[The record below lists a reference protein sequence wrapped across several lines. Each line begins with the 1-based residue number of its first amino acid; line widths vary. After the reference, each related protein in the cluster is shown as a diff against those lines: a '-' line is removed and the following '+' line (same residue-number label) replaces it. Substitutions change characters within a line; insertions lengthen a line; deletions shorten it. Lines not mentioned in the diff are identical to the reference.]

1 MNLLKKYYHVIT
13 GLIVFIFYLKTLA
26 PSVTQIDCGELAAV
40 QATLGIAHPTGY
52 PLFTMLGYLFS
63 LLPLPFTT
71 IYQLN
76 MLAAIWCAIGVGVF
90 SFTIKMILDNIDK
103 IAKPDQKKRT
113 SLQSGKPEKK
123 QKKKSSKEKQQ
134 EPKVNLQLS
143 ESTKLFA
150 SVFGGLLLAFS
161 KTFWFQST
169 SVEVYSLHIFLLSL
183 IIYFLLKAYIQSFE
197 DDKLKNWLVF
207 AIFLALGFTNHMT
220 TLLILPGVA
229 YLFFSRYGFN
239 QKSFKK
245 IGLMLLIF
253 FPVLVLVYS
262 YLPIRA
268 SQQPL
273 INWGNPI
280 DLERILRHISG
291 KQYQVWLFTSMDAAK
306 KQLGYFFET
315 LPKEFTFGLIAA
327 VIGMFYS
334 FQKFRKIFLFMFIS
348 FLFTVLY
355 SINYD
360 IVDIDSY
367 FLLAY
372 VMLAFFSSFALIF
385 LFEYATKNKISHGL
399 VNTILITIV
408 VFQIGFNIKDV
419 NQSDTYIFEDYTKSL
434 LNSVPEN
441 SIVFSYQW
449 DYFVSASYYFQFV
462 EDYRKDVTVID
473 KELLRRSW
481 YYNQLENRDPN
492 VLENL
497 KTDINSFLE
506 ALKPFERSETFNAN
520 LLESLYRK
528 IMSDLIE
535 QNADKRGYYIAP
547 ELVETEMRQGVFTL
561 PTEYKLVPD
570 LFLFKAVKGNEYV
583 PASDADFNIRYKPS
597 DNHYSNMI
605 KNFVSSMLIRRAYY
619 EMQFGYKEK
628 AKKYLNKI
636 KETFP
641 DYMLPEQAVQILNSP
656 L

>member
-1 MNLLKKYYHVIT
+1 MNLLKKYYHVLT
-13 GLIVFIFYLKTLA
+13 ALIVFIFYLKTLA
-26 PSVTQIDCGELAAV
+26 LSVTQIDCGELAAV

-52 PLFTMLGYLFS
+52 PLFTIIGYLFS
-63 LLPLPFTT
+63 MIPLPFST

-76 MLAAIWCAIGVGVF
+76 MLAALWCAVAVGIF
-90 SFTIKMILDNIDK
+90 SFTIKMILDNIEK
-103 IAKPDQKKRT
+103 FIQPNQNK
-113 SLQSGKPEKK
+113 LPEKK
-123 QKKKSSKEKQQ
+123 QKKKNARGKKQ
-134 EPKVNLQLS
+134 KHKISFQLL

-169 SVEVYSLHIFLLSL
+169 SVEVYSMHVILISL
-183 IIYFLLKAYIQSFE
+183 IIYFLLKAYIKSFE
-197 DDKLKNWLVF
+197 DDKIHNWLVF
-207 AIFLALGFTNHMT
+207 AFFLALGFTNHMT

-229 YLFFSRYGFN
+229 YLFFSQYGFN
-239 QKSFKK
+239 QMSFKK

-253 FPVLVLVYS
+253 FPVLILVYS

-315 LPKEFTFGLIAA
+315 LPGEFTFGLIISAF
-327 VIGMFYS
+327 GMIYS
-334 FQKFRKIFLFMFIS
+334 YIKARKIFLFMFVT

-372 VMLAFFSSFALIF
+372 IMLAFFGSFAVIF
-385 LFEYATKNKISHGL
+385 FFEYASKNKISPGF

-408 VFQIGFNIKDV
+408 VLQIGFNIKDV
-419 NQSDTYIFEDYTKSL
+419 NQSETFIFEDYTKGL
-434 LNSVPEN
+434 LNSVPKH

-449 DYFVSASYYFQFV
+449 DYFLSASYYYQFV
-462 EDYRKDVTVID
+462 ENYRKDVTVID

-481 YYNQLENRDPN
+481 YYNQLEIHDPDLLTN
-492 VLENL
+492 MKNE
-497 KTDINSFLE
+497 INSFLE
-506 ALKPFERSETFNAN
+506 ALKPFERSENFNAN

-535 QNADKRGYYIAP
+535 LNADKRGYYIAP
-547 ELVETEMRQGVFTL
+547 ELIETEMKRGEFSL
-561 PTEYKLVPD
+561 PPGYNLVPD
-570 LFLFKAVKGNEYV
+570 LFLFKVVKGNEYV
-583 PASDADFNIRYKPS
+583 PALSIDFNIRYNPS

-619 EMQFGYKEK
+619 EMQFGFKEK
-628 AKKYLNKI
+628 AKKYLNKVI
-636 KETFP
+636 ETFP
-641 DYMLPEQAVQILNSP
+641 DYVLPEQAVQILNN
-656 L
+656 

>member
-1 MNLLKKYYHVIT
+1 MNLLKKYYHVLT

-26 PSVTQIDCGELAAV
+26 PSVTQIDCGELSAV

-52 PLFTMLGYLFS
+52 PLFTIIGHLFS
-63 LLPLPFTT
+63 LLPFPFST
-71 IYQLN
+71 IFQLN
-76 MLAAIWCAIGVGVF
+76 MLVALWCAIGVGVF

-103 IAKPDQKKRT
+103 FIKPNQKKL
-113 SLQSGKPEKK
+113 SEKK
-123 QKKKSSKEKQQ
+123 QKKKSAKGNQQ
-134 EPKVNLQLS
+134 GQNSNFQLS
-143 ESTKLFA
+143 ESTNLFA

-169 SVEVYSLHIFLLSL
+169 SVEVYSLHIFLLSF
-183 IIYFLLKAYIQSFE
+183 IIYFLLKAYIKSFE
-197 DDKLKNWLVF
+197 DDKFINWLVF
-207 AIFLALGFTNHMT
+207 AFFLAMGFTNHMT

-253 FPVLVLVYS
+253 FPVLILVYS

-306 KQLGYFFET
+306 KQLGYFFDI
-315 LPKEFTFGLIAA
+315 LPAELTFGLITA
-327 VIGMFYS
+327 VVGMFYS
-334 FQKFRKIFLFMFIS
+334 FKKARKIFLFIFIS

-360 IVDIDSY
+360 IADIDSY

-372 VMLAFFSSFALIF
+372 VMLAFFSSFAVIF
-385 LFEYATKNKISHGL
+385 FFEYATKNNIGPGL
-399 VNTILITIV
+399 VNAILIVIV
-408 VFQIGFNIKDV
+408 VLQIGFNIKDV

-462 EDYRKDVTVID
+462 EDYRKDITIID

-481 YYNQLENRDPN
+481 YYNQLENHDPN
-492 VLENL
+492 VLKNL
-497 KTDINSFLE
+497 KYDINKFLE
-506 ALKPFERSETFNAN
+506 ALKPFERSENFNAN

-528 IMSDLIE
+528 IMTGLVE
-535 QNADKRGYYIAP
+535 ENADKRSFYIAP
-547 ELVETEMRQGVFTL
+547 ELVETEMRRGEFVL
-561 PTEYKLVPD
+561 PAGYTLVPD
-570 LFLFKAVKGNEYV
+570 LFLFKVVKVTDYV
-583 PASDADFNIRYKPS
+583 PASDADFTIRYKSS

-605 KNFVSSMLIRRAYY
+605 KKFVSSMLLRRAYY

-641 DYMLPEQAVQILNSP
+641 DFVMPEQAIQILNN
-656 L
+656 

>member
-1 MNLLKKYYHVIT
+1 MINFARKHFALFTAVF
-13 GLIVFIFYLKTLA
+13 VFIIYLITLA
-26 PSVTQIDCGELAAV
+26 PSVVEIDSGELATV

-52 PLFTMLGYLFS
+52 PLFTMVGHLFS
-63 LLPLPFTT
+63 LLPLPFSK

-76 MLAAIWCAIGVGVF
+76 MLAALWCALAVWMFVYTSKYLLDYF
-90 SFTIKMILDNIDK
+90 SRAIPNPSESKVSK
-103 IAKPDQKKRT
+103 
-113 SLQSGKPEKK
+113 
-123 QKKKSSKEKQQ
+123 KKKS
-134 EPKVNLQLS
+134 KVVKDKKNNEFIS
-143 ESTKLFA
+143 ENRRIFV
-150 SVFGGLLLAFS
+150 SVAGGLVLAFNR
-161 KTFWFQST
+161 TFWMQST
-169 SVEVYSLHIFLLSL
+169 SVEVYSLHVFLIIVAIFFLLRS
-183 IIYFLLKAYIQSFE
+183 YFYEPQVNEKFYKSPWML
-197 DDKLKNWLVF
+197 F
-207 AIFLALGFTNHMT
+207 AISLALCFSNHMT
-220 TLLILPGVA
+220 TILILPGAA
-229 YLFFSRYGFN
+229 YLYFSKYKFN
-239 QKSFKK
+239 KK
-245 IGLMLLIF
+245 TFTQIGWMLLIF
-253 FPVLVLVYS
+253 IPLLLLTYS

-268 SQQPL
+268 SQNPML
-273 INWGNPI
+273 NWGNPTN
-280 DLERILRHISG
+280 LERILRHVSG
-291 KQYQVWLFTSMDAAK
+291 QQYRVWLFSSTASAE
-306 KQLGYFFET
+306 KQLSYFMNE
-315 LPKEFTFGLIAA
+315 LPVEFTFALIFIILGL
-327 VIGMFYS
+327 FSSFKYS
-334 FQKFRKIFLFMFIS
+334 RK
-348 FLFTVLY
+348 LFTFLVITFLTTVFY

-360 IVDIDSY
+360 IHDIDSY

-372 VMLAFFSSFALIF
+372 ISLSFFAIFGVLKFLQYLESSKISLKLSFSLIALILLAHF
-385 LFEYATKNKISHGL
+385 Y
-399 VNTILITIV
+399 ITYP
-408 VFQIGFNIKDV
+408 DV
-419 NQSDTYIFEDYTKSL
+419 NQRDNYAFKDYTKALINSTDK
-434 LNSVPEN
+434 NSV
-441 SIVFSYQW
+441 ILSYQW
-449 DYFVSASYYFQFV
+449 DYFVSATYYFQLV
-462 EDYRKDVTVID
+462 EGFRKDVKVVD

-547 ELVETEMRQGVFTL
+547 ELVEKEMRQGVFTL

-583 PASDADFNIRYKPS
+583 PASDPDFNIRYKPS

>member
-1 MNLLKKYYHVIT
+1 MKLLKKYYHVLT

-52 PLFTMLGYLFS
+52 PLFTLVGYLFT
-63 LLPLPFTT
+63 LLPLPFST

-76 MLAAIWCAIGVGVF
+76 MLAALWCAIGVGVF
-90 SFTIKMILDNIDK
+90 SFTIKIILDNIDRFVN
-103 IAKPDQKKRT
+103 PNQKK
-113 SLQSGKPEKK
+113 LPALPSGRPEKK
-123 QKKKSSKEKQQ
+123 QKKKSTKAKQQ
-134 EPKVNLQLS
+134 VPKAGLQLS

-183 IIYFLLKAYIQSFE
+183 IIYFLLKAYIKSFE
-197 DDKLKNWLVF
+197 EDKIKNWLVF
-207 AIFLALGFTNHMT
+207 AFFLALGFTNHMT

-229 YLFFSRYGFN
+229 YLYFTRYGFN

-245 IGLMLLIF
+245 IGVMLLIF
-253 FPVLVLVYS
+253 FPVLILVYS

-306 KQLGYFFET
+306 KQLGYFIET
-315 LPKEFTFGLIAA
+315 LPSELSFGLITA

-334 FQKFRKIFLFMFIS
+334 FKKARKIFLFTLIS

-360 IVDIDSY
+360 IADIDSY

-372 VMLAFFSSFALIF
+372 IMLAFFSSFAVIF
-385 LFEYATKNKISHGL
+385 FFEYAAKNNISTGF
-399 VNTILITIV
+399 VSAILIVIV
-408 VFQIGFNIKDV
+408 VLQIGFNFKDV
-419 NQSDTYIFEDYTKSL
+419 NQSDTFIFEDYTKSL
-434 LNSVPEN
+434 LKSVPEN

-481 YYNQLENRDPN
+481 YYNQLERHDPN
-492 VLENL
+492 VLKNL
-497 KTDINSFLE
+497 KNDVNSFLD
-506 ALKPFERSETFNAN
+506 ALKPFERSENFNAN

-528 IMSDLIE
+528 IMTGLVE
-535 QNADKRGYYIAP
+535 ENADKRSFYIAP
-547 ELVETEMRQGVFTL
+547 ELVEAEMRRGEFVL
-561 PTEYKLVPD
+561 PAGYTLVPD

-583 PASDADFNIRYKPS
+583 PASDADFTIRYKIS
-597 DNHYSNMI
+597 DNYYSNMI
-605 KNFVSSMLIRRAYY
+605 KMKFAGPMMLRRAYY
-619 EMQFGYKEK
+619 EMQFGFKEK

-641 DYMLPEQAVQILNSP
+641 DYVLPEQAVQILNN
-656 L
+656 

>member
-1 MNLLKKYYHVIT
+1 MNLIKKYYHVLT
-13 GLIVFIFYLKTLA
+13 GLVVFIFYLKTLA
-26 PSVTQIDCGELAAV
+26 PSVTQIDCGELSAV

-52 PLFTMLGYLFS
+52 PLFSLIGYLFS
-63 LLPLPFTT
+63 LLPLPFST

-76 MLAAIWCAIGVGVF
+76 MLAALWCAIGVAIF

-103 IAKPDQKKRT
+103 FVKTEKKN
-113 SLQSGKPEKK
+113 LPEKK
-123 QKKKSSKEKQQ
+123 QKSKSVKGKQQ
-134 EPKVNLQLS
+134 DQKVRLQFS

-150 SVFGGLLLAFS
+150 CVFGGLLLAFS

-169 SVEVYSLHIFLLSL
+169 SVEVYSFHIFLLSL
-183 IIYFLLKAYIQSFE
+183 IIYFLLRAYIKSFE
-197 DDKLKNWLVF
+197 DDKLKNWLLF
-207 AIFLALGFTNHMT
+207 AVFLALGFTNHMT

-239 QKSFKK
+239 QSSFKK

-253 FPVLVLVYS
+253 FPILILVYS

-280 DLERILRHISG
+280 DFERIIRHISG

-306 KQLGYFFET
+306 KQLGYFIET
-315 LPKEFTFGLIAA
+315 LPGEFTFGLI
-327 VIGMFYS
+327 VVLIGMIYS
-334 FQKFRKIFLFMFIS
+334 FQKTRKIFLFMFIT
-348 FLFTVLY
+348 FLFAVLY

-372 VMLAFFSSFALIF
+372 VMLAFFSSFALIY
-385 LFEYATKNKISHGL
+385 LFEYFSKNKINTSFIS
-399 VNTILITIV
+399 TILIVIV
-408 VFQIGFNIKDV
+408 VLQIGFSFKEVD
-419 NQSDTYIFEDYTKSL
+419 QSDTYVFEDYTKSL
-434 LNSVPEN
+434 LNSVQKN

-449 DYFVSASYYFQFV
+449 DYFVSASYYFQLV
-462 EDYRKDVTVID
+462 ENYRKDVTVID

-481 YYNQLENRDPN
+481 YYNQLENRDPE
-492 VLENL
+492 VLKNL
-497 KTDINSFLE
+497 KNDVNSFLE
-506 ALKPFERSETFNAN
+506 ALKPFERSENFNSN
-520 LLESLYRK
+520 LLESIYRK

-547 ELVETEMRQGVFTL
+547 ELVETEMRHGEFVLPQG
-561 PTEYKLVPD
+561 YNLVPD

-583 PASDADFNIRYKPS
+583 PASNADFDIRYKPS

-605 KNFVSSMLIRRAYY
+605 KNFVSSMLIRRALY
-619 EMQFGYKEK
+619 EMQFGYKEN
-628 AKKYLNKI
+628 AKKYLNKVR
-636 KETFP
+636 ETFP
-641 DYMLPEQAVQILNSP
+641 DYVLPEQAKQILND
-656 L
+656 